1 MKVGPDQGVHV
12 NRKPRGRKVA
22 EEVQLIEKTIHVNRV
37 AKVVKGGRRFSFSAL
52 VVVGNGAG
60 RIGVGHGKA
69 NEVPEAV
76 RKATERAKNTMF
88 DVPLVDGTVPH
99 ESLGRFGAGSVLL
112 RPASPGTGVIAG
124 PVVRAILDAAGY
136 HNVLTKSLGSSN
148 PHNVVR
154 ATLEALLQLES
165 PEQVANRRGLPVE
178 HVVENHN
185 VGMRVWASA
194 APAAAHG

>member
-1 MKVGPDQGVHV
+1 M
-12 NRKPRGRKVA
+12 NRKPRGRKST

-60 RIGVGHGKA
+60 RVGVGHGKA

-76 RKATERAKNTMF
+76 RKATERAKNSMIE
-88 DVPLVDGTVPH
+88 VPLVDGTVPH
-99 ESLGRFGAGSVLL
+99 QATGAYGAGRVLV

-124 PVVRAILDAAGY
+124 PVVRAILDCAGY

-148 PHNVVR
+148 PFNVVR
-154 ATLEALLQLES
+154 ATIEALAQLES
-165 PEQVANRRGLPVE
+165 PEQVAARRGLSVD
-178 HVVENHN
+178 HVLENHN
-185 VGMRVWASA
+185 VGMRVWAA
-194 APAAAHG
+194 RQHQPTAQ

>member
-1 MKVGPDQGVHV
+1 M
-12 NRKPRGRKVA
+12 NSRKPRPRKPV
-22 EEVQLIEKTIHVNRV
+22 EETQFIEKTIHVNRV

-52 VVVGNGAG
+52 VVVGNGQG

-76 RKATERAKNTMF
+76 RKATERAKNGMVE
-88 DVPLVDGTVPH
+88 VPILDGTVPH
-99 ESLGRFGAGSVLL
+99 VATGVFGAGRVLL

-124 PVVRAILDAAGY
+124 PVIRALLDAAGF

-154 ATLEALLQLES
+154 ATMEALLQMES
-165 PEQVANRRGLPVE
+165 PEQVAARRGIPVE
-178 HVVENHN
+178 DVLANHN
-185 VGMRVWASA
+185 VGNRVWGRQGATHA
-194 APAAAHG
+194 

>member
-1 MKVGPDQGVHV
+1 METLVN
-12 NRKPRGRKVA
+12 NRKPRPRKQA
-22 EEVQLIEKTIHVNRV
+22 EESQLIEKTINVNRV

-52 VVVGNGAG
+52 VVVGNGQG

-76 RKATERAKNTMF
+76 RKATERAKNSMAE
-88 DVPLVDGTVPH
+88 VPIVDGTVPH
-99 ESLGRFGAGSVLL
+99 VSTGVFGAGKVHL

-154 ATLEALLQLES
+154 ATLEALYQLES
-165 PEQVANRRGLPVE
+165 PEQVAARRGVSVDDL
-178 HVVENHN
+178 NANYN
-185 VGMRVWASA
+185 VGEKVWAQATGSA
-194 APAAAHG
+194 R